1 MNSAGPCLARLRYSG
16 FGVKAALYLAGVFG
30 RWSSAW
36 AAVRKLVLGAI
47 ARAGRLNI
55 VLARKIARLGLN
67 RTLTYLLT
75 GLLLLTLIGSGI
87 GLMNRTWQQIL
98 EGEARAKAETFDNYL
113 KERLPDLA
121 AIAQGKAPRSESLA
135 FLTHAQSEEGILGV
149 EIYSADGRPQYRP
162 AKVAARSDQQALEG
176 FPAEA
181 LPGLKSGRIE
191 MHSHQLLKNNSAVF
205 YIHAFAPILADGR
218 LVGATDVVFDLTA
231 SRSSI
236 RNTLVGATTSL
247 GLILAVAF
255 GVPGIG
261 FWLRTRQKELA
272 ETKLDFLSQHDALTS
287 LPNRASLMR
296 RLAGLLPADQGEP
309 KRVVVLSLGLD
320 HFKEI
325 NGSVGHEAGDQL
337 LRDVADRLSG
347 ALLPG
352 EFVARAGGDEFVV
365 VKDCTSYR
373 SSEAECASEL
383 SQRLIRTFLR
393 PYQIREVSS
402 RISPSLGIALCPV
415 DGIDPETLIKNANL
429 ALQAAKADARG
440 SFKFY
445 EGAMDE
451 QSQRRRVVSRQV
463 RIACDTGGFLLNYQ
477 PVYSLGTGLLSGFEA
492 LVRLPQGDG
501 SMVSPAEFIPA
512 AEELGLIT
520 KIGTWVL
527 ETACVQ
533 AAQWPDDLTIAINIS
548 PAEFREGRVV
558 ERVAAALAKSGL
570 KPERLEIEVT
580 EGVMLSDTET
590 TRRTMDGLKKLG
602 VAIVLDDFGTGYSS
616 LSYLWQFRF
625 DKLKIDQSFVR
636 AIGKGNNVTDII
648 RTIVALGRA
657 LDLRVTAE
665 GVETEAQASVLK
677 AMRCDLVQGYL
688 YGVPV
693 AQPDVPA
700 YMAKPLSGSLAA
712 AAGKTSSDGVVAVDA
727 LVSF

>member
-1 MNSAGPCLARLRYSG
+1 MFDLARLWYSG
-16 FGVKAALYLAGVFG
+16 FGVKAALYLASVFG

-36 AAVRKLVLGAI
+36 TAVRRLALGLLV
-47 ARAGRLNI
+47 RAGGLTAALR
-55 VLARKIARLGLN
+55 RRIAHFGFN
-67 RTLTYLLT
+67 RALTYLLT
-75 GLLLLTLIGSGI
+75 ALLFLTLIGSGI
-87 GLMNRTWQQIL
+87 GIMNRTWRQIL
-98 EGEARAKAETFDNYL
+98 EGQAQANALSLAEHITRHVPDIASIAAGDAPIPASADFLHHAQNDDGVLAMRIFDTSGH
-113 KERLPDLA
+113 RHFGPDL
-121 AIAQGKAPRSESLA
+121 PPE
-135 FLTHAQSEEGILGV
+135 HAGEL
-149 EIYSADGRPQYRP
+149 DDLRPP
-162 AKVAARSDQQALEG
+162 ASVLPALE
-176 FPAEA
+176 A
-181 LPGLKSGRIE
+181 GRIE
-191 MHSHQLLKNNSAVF
+191 LRGENETTAGAPVYHV
-205 YIHAFAPILADGR
+205 HAYLPILREQR
-218 LVGATDVVFDLTA
+218 LVGIADVLIDMTSSYNATL
-231 SRSSI
+231 
-236 RNTLVGATTSL
+236 NTLLGATLSF
-247 GLILAVAF
+247 GLILAIAF

-296 RLAGLLPADQGEP
+296 RLAGLLPADQGPP
-309 KRVVVLSLGLD
+309 KAITVLSLGLD

-325 NGSVGHEAGDQL
+325 NSALGHEAGDQL

-347 ALLPG
+347 ALQPG

-365 VKDCTSYR
+365 VKDCTTGCVTQ
-373 SSEAECASEL
+373 ADCATEL
-383 SQRLIRTFLR
+383 AQRLIKGFARTFL
-393 PYQIREVSS
+393 IREAAT
-402 RISPSLGIALCPV
+402 RISPSIGIASCPD
-415 DGIDPETLIKNANL
+415 DGIDPETLVKNANL

-440 SFKFY
+440 SFTFY

-451 QSQRRRVVSRQV
+451 QSQRRRCVARQV
-463 RIACDTGGFLLNYQ
+463 RVACDSDGFLLNYQ

-492 LVRLPQGDG
+492 LVRLPQADG

-512 AEELGLIT
+512 AEDLGLIT

-527 ETACVQ
+527 ETACQQ
-533 AAQWPDDLTIAINIS
+533 AAHWPDDLTIAINIS

-580 EGVMLSDTET
+580 EGVMLADTAT

-665 GVETEAQASVLK
+665 GVETEAQAAVLK

-693 AQPDVPA
+693 ALPDVPA
-700 YMAKPLSGSLAA
+700 YMAKPLPGSLADKSA
-712 AAGKTSSDGVVAVDA
+712 AAQPVTLDA
-727 LVSF
+727 LVAF